1 MHIKLE
7 KYYIIILKRNNMKYL
22 KIESGKGYYYNGQNY
37 CEIDKIKKEDLLNM
51 INQAEVDNFEID
63 AYKEGE
69 ILNKA
74 QQIIYENIYNKF
86 FEFLENKDQFE
97 KETSGMYAEAIGKYS
112 IVTDQ
117 NIAEDDFLVDDVDEE
132 VKVENIPF

>member
-1 MHIKLE
+1 
-7 KYYIIILKRNNMKYL
+7 MKYL